1 MAAETFRFLLRVAYI
16 LFICFGGLYFQ
27 FIQRHAYL
35 VFNLVFQI
43 LAEQPDEW
51 KFGMN
56 NEDAGTEA
64 PQFAGAGKCGDY
76 GGHYDGVVEKDAL
89 YEVGGYEAGGVTSYL
104 IHRAAAYFATTEVA
118 LAQRGANAI
127 VEVEHDKYQH
137 HEEGIPDGCKEVDD
151 KQQEGCDSAG

>member
-64 PQFAGAGKCGDY
+64 PQFAG
-76 GGHYDGVVEKDAL
+76 
-89 YEVGGYEAGGVTSYL
+89 
-104 IHRAAAYFATTEVA
+104 VA
-118 LAQRGANAI
+118 
-127 VEVEHDKYQH
+127 
-137 HEEGIPDGCKEVDD
+137 
-151 KQQEGCDSAG
+151 SAETMAVITMESLKRMRSMR